1 MEQTAPTTLALTGSE
16 KQLIVGL
23 DNGSVRIYQLPLSDS
38 CVEIP
43 VHSGAITAL
52 LANSTLPGKML
63 TSGGSTHILSVSA
76 DGCAISS
83 VLPPAQG
90 ESEFEIPQGSGTGQ
104 AGREESWADEIQVS
118 RAAYAE
124 TMQAL
129 IDLEEHIK
137 AVDSQREGGVESV
150 RREHERKM
158 KEITSGHEVVKQ
170 SQLERLRS
178 TESEKQATTNKA
190 SQEMDQLRRDYRDST
205 VRIDEHT
212 EKKQKQ
218 LDETSTQVE
227 KEKRSSAE
235 EWEKKMRELNSS
247 HLNTLAELRSQ
258 FEEEIKQN
266 DSHTKKLEEEIAKL
280 MDSDTD
286 DRLQVMD
293 QVDISL
299 LKLQADMEE
308 QLTKEIGKR
317 DVAQKEKKDADYVVM
332 QKTARLSDMRSRYEE
347 KVIEYQACCQ
357 MLEEVLGEIASLKK
371 EIAERDDTIK
381 DKAFRIQDLRQ
392 KNQELDKFK
401 FVLDWKIQELQTKIA
416 PREQEILT
424 LGDQIKDMDSELN
437 TYAIKKRGLELELSE
452 NRLNLEGLE
461 KELGS
466 LQQRLKTTNEYIK
479 KVEDELHNAL
489 PHLDDPK
496 ELKEIFVKIY
506 TQYVIRNAK
515 GQLNANPAADSNAP
529 SGRFSLPPPM
539 ARQVASSGGKRKG
552 GSSTQMH
559 QGMSEQREHER
570 QRSHLE
576 RNVTKLKTNL
586 TQGAMNHKAEIAR
599 IMHENVTLV
608 KEINQLRRD
617 IFNEEQK
624 EKELLEEKR
633 IQMEAQKATQGTRKG
648 RGSISFGAKSAPGAA
663 KDASQSITSG
673 GAGPSGSAQG
683 ASGQGVDDA
692 VLLSSVQRELMEQKQ
707 ELDNLRRLVVEA
719 EQARAQEI
727 ALLRKRRNQE
737 AISANISQRSGNS
750 KPNSQGKGS
759 SSHGN
764 RAYLPPFD
772 TSQQH
777 TPSGIR
783 GDSKGSVGVQTYGQS
798 SFPQK
803 LPSASRTSLTSQE
816 SSHRRSEQLQ
826 QQQEQQQQDQ
836 DQYQDINIQKQ
847 SNEGEQ
853 SGQTDQ
859 EQEQEQ
865 SQEGE
870 EQEQGDTG
878 NDEQNDD
885 NTNLPPFDE

>member
-1 MEQTAPTTLALTGSE
+1 
-16 KQLIVGL
+16 
-23 DNGSVRIYQLPLSDS
+23 
-38 CVEIP
+38 
-43 VHSGAITAL
+43 
-52 LANSTLPGKML
+52 
-63 TSGGSTHILSVSA
+63 
-76 DGCAISS
+76 ISS

-552 GSSTQMH
+552 GK
-559 QGMSEQREHER
+559 
-570 QRSHLE
+570 

-663 KDASQSITSG
+663 KDASQSITGS

-759 SSHGN
+759 SSQGN

-777 TPSGIR
+777 TPSGTR
-783 GDSKGSVGVQTYGQS
+783 GDSKGSAGVQTQGQS

-803 LPSASRTSLTSQE
+803 PPSASRTSLTSQE
-816 SSHRRSEQLQ
+816 SSHRRSELQ
-826 QQQEQQQQDQ
+826 QQQEQEQQQQDQ
-836 DQYQDINIQKQ
+836 DQQQDINIQKQ
-847 SNEGEQ
+847 SNEGDQ

-859 EQEQEQ
+859 EQEQ

-870 EQEQGDTG
+870 EQEQEQGDTG